1 MSLFTDLEQ
10 IIFVMDKTTNLKIW
24 KIMMRYFGGTSS
36 KYFGYVCMCFEYLL
50 NIFFL
55 SFSRS
60 PLKIDLRSIL
70 VSCIYNVDLE
80 FYIMTFC
87 FNTFVCLLFFFVS
100 WLSLYLKMS
109 FDMDI
114 VFISGLGK
122 MLIFFKI
129 WVESVTSGVS
139 IKDYR
144 YNFKFNI
151 RLRKMKNLVHWPVC
165 MFILRPYYQ
174 FYGEVN
180 RNKVVYAI
188 FPYPHP
194 IS

>member
-1 MSLFTDLEQ
+1 MSLFTALQQ

-24 KIMMRYFGGTSS
+24 KIKMGNFGGSSS
-36 KYFGYVCMCFEYLL
+36 KYFGSMYVCMCFEYLL
-50 NIFFL
+50 IIFL

-70 VSCIYNVDLE
+70 VSCIYDVDLE

-114 VFISGLGK
+114 VLISGLRK
-122 MLIFFKI
+122 CNFFQNLGWKCDF
-129 WVESVTSGVS
+129 WG
-139 IKDYR
+139 
-144 YNFKFNI
+144 FHQ
-151 RLRKMKNLVHWPVC
+151 RLQ
-165 MFILRPYYQ
+165 I
-174 FYGEVN
+174 
-180 RNKVVYAI
+180 
-188 FPYPHP
+188 
-194 IS
+194 